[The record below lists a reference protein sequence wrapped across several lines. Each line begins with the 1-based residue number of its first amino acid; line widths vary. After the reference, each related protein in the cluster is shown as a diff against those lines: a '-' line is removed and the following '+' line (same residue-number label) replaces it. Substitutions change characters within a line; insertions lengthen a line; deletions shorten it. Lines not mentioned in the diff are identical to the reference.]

1 MENTISLYER
11 GTGYNRGRGK
21 YYGVRYPRTSDG
33 DLFGVGDNDLDFCY
47 MWRLRKYCRY
57 WIKVLA

>member
-1 MENTISLYER
+1 MREVLDIIE
-11 GTGYNRGRGK
+11 GGK
-21 YYGVRYPRTSDG
+21 YYGVRYLRTSDG

>member
-1 MENTISLYER
+1 MENTIILYEK
-11 GTGYNRGRGK
+11 GTGYNRLGE
-21 YYGVRYPRTSDG
+21 YYVVQYPRTSDG
-33 DLFGVGDNDLDFCY
+33 DLFRIGDNDLDFCY